1 MKTVWDVALEPK
13 ETSSWTVFS
22 NVVPLISL
30 VNIAG
35 LCLRSRPECL
45 GLEPSVGG
53 RVGLHF
59 CIVRVLFV
67 TSEVHPFSK
76 TGGLADVAGALPP
89 VLVRQGTSVTVISP
103 WYANLSGTPHVVG
116 TLTLEDGDAFRVG
129 RLELDGVQ
137 HIFIG
142 SPDFDRPNFYGY
154 DDDVRRFA
162 RFCVAVPRVAGLLG
176 LEVDAVHLN
185 DWQTGLLAPI
195 LRSSIVPRTFDRV
208 GIVYTIHNLQ
218 YQGRWNIPD
227 VLSWTGLPGFVAGS
241 DGLEFHHDAS
251 AAKAGMVFCDAITT
265 VSPTYAHEVQTPA
278 MGFGMDGVLRERG
291 VTGVLNG
298 LDTAYWNPAQD
309 AYLKKPYRDLRGKA
323 VSRAALVTEFSLE
336 PSRPILAMVTRLADQ
351 KGLDLLMAALP
362 QVVND
367 WNLVVLGSG
376 EARYRGPLEAL
387 ARFATGTVAFDAR
400 FNEALAHR
408 IYAGAD
414 AFLMPSFFEPC
425 GLSQMISMRYG
436 TVPIV
441 RRTGGLAD
449 TVPESH
455 GYGFQAYSEG
465 AMLEALGR
473 ARADWGSSAWR
484 KRVRVGM
491 ASDFGWDAPAR
502 AYLDLYGRLRRS
514 G

>member
-1 MKTVWDVALEPK
+1 MTEGSPSRNRPEFPSLEPQ
-13 ETSSWTVFS
+13 STV
-22 NVVPLISL
+22 
-30 VNIAG
+30 A
-35 LCLRSRPECL
+35 
-45 GLEPSVGG
+45 

-89 VLVRQGTSVTVISP
+89 VLVQLGASVTVISP
-103 WYANLSGTPHVVG
+103 WYANLNGAPHTVG
-116 TLTLEDGDAFRVG
+116 TLTLEDGDTFRVG

-142 SPDFDRPNFYGY
+142 SPDFDRPHFYGY

-162 RFCVAVPRVAGLLG
+162 RFCVAVPRVVGLLG
-176 LEVDAVHLN
+176 LQVDTVHLN

-195 LRSSIVPRTFDRV
+195 LRASVVPRTFDRV
-208 GIVYTIHNLQ
+208 GIAYTIHNLQ

-227 VLSWTGLPGFVAGS
+227 VLSWTGLPGFVAGH
-241 DGLEFHHDAS
+241 DGLEFHGDAS
-251 AAKAGMVFCDAITT
+251 AAKAGMVFSDVITT
-265 VSPTYAHEVQTPA
+265 VSPTYAQEVQTPA

-291 VTGVLNG
+291 VMGVLNG
-298 LDTAYWNPAQD
+298 LDTTYWNPAHD
-309 AYLKKPYRDLRGKA
+309 AYLEKPYKDLKGKA
-323 VSRAALVTEFSLE
+323 TARASLVAALGLE
-336 PSRPILAMVTRLADQ
+336 PERPILAMVTRLADQ
-351 KGLDLLMAALP
+351 KGLDLLMAGLP
-362 QVVND
+362 HIVTD

-455 GYGFQAYSEG
+455 GYGFSAYSES

-473 ARADWGSSAWR
+473 ARADWGTNAWR
-484 KRVRVGM
+484 KRARAGM
-491 ASDFGWDAPAR
+491 DTDFGWTAPAQ
-502 AYLDLYGRLRRS
+502 AYLDAYARLRRS
-514 G
+514 S

>member
-1 MKTVWDVALEPK
+1 M
-13 ETSSWTVFS
+13 
-22 NVVPLISL
+22 
-30 VNIAG
+30 
-35 LCLRSRPECL
+35 
-45 GLEPSVGG
+45 
-53 RVGLHF
+53 
-59 CIVRVLFV
+59 RVLFV

-89 VLVRQGTSVTVISP
+89 VLVRLGASVTVISP
-103 WYANLSGTPHVVG
+103 WYASLAGAPQPVG
-116 TLTLEDGDAFRVG
+116 TLSLENGETFRVG

-137 HIFIG
+137 QLFIG
-142 SPDFDRPNFYGY
+142 SDDFERSNYYGY

-162 RFCVAVPRVAGLLG
+162 RFCAAVPRVIELLD

-185 DWQTGLLAPI
+185 DWQTGLLAPM
-195 LRSSIVPRTFDRV
+195 LRSGVVSRGLSRA
-208 GIVYTIHNLQ
+208 GIAYTIHNLQ

-227 VLSWTGLPGFVAGS
+227 VLSWTGLPEFVALHN
-241 DGLEFHHDAS
+241 GLEFHGDAS

-265 VSPTYAHEVQTPA
+265 VSPTYALEVQTPE

-291 VTGVLNG
+291 VVGVLNG
-298 LDTAYWNPAQD
+298 LDTNYWNPATD
-309 AYLKKPYRDLRGKA
+309 AHLEKRYKDFKGKSA
-323 VSRAALVTEFSLE
+323 ARAALVAELGLA

-351 KGLDLLMAALP
+351 KGLDLLMAGLP
-362 QVVND
+362 QIVED

-387 ARFATGTVAFDAR
+387 ARFASGTVAFDSR
-400 FNEALAHR
+400 FNEAFAHR

-455 GYGFQAYSEG
+455 GYGFLAYSDA
-465 AMLEALGR
+465 AMQTALGR
-473 ARADWGSSAWR
+473 ARQEWGSKAWKDR
-484 KRVRVGM
+484 ALAGM
-491 ASDFGWDAPAR
+491 ATDFSWDARAR
-502 AYLDLYGRLRRS
+502 TYLDIYARLRPS